1 MSHQLASDEISFASS
16 HSDDMYKIIKKV
28 TIILSV
34 ITIIELG
41 LGLLIYTIGG
51 GSSFGI
57 LLIKGI
63 ITILSLAKAF
73 YIVSY
78 FMHLG
83 DELRSMMM
91 TIVVPLGLFI
101 WFIIAFLYEGDSWR
115 NLRNT
120 KAGSV
125 KPPVEQTTPAAKPGT
140 EH

>member
-1 MSHQLASDEISFASS
+1 MSQQLASDEISFASA
-16 HSDDMYKIIKKV
+16 HSDDMYKIIKRV

-34 ITIIELG
+34 VTLIELG
-41 LGLLIYTIGG
+41 LGLTVYAIGN
-51 GSSFGI
+51 GSDLAI
-57 LLIKGI
+57 LLIRGI

-83 DELRSMMM
+83 DEVRSLMM

-101 WFIIAFLYEGDSWR
+101 WFIIAFLYEGNSWK

-120 KAGSV
+120 RAGSV
-125 KPPVEQTTPAAKPGT
+125 KAPIEQTTPAAKPGT